1 MVQRLDDEVAV
12 AVQSTLFASYFVS
25 AYVLRSTLRAD
36 VSCQSFDRC
45 LVLLPGRAGEDELVH
60 HGVGE
65 SVTCHHRLYRLQA
78 SGGVDASVIWIV
90 QDGITVL
97 TRHSILS
104 SLLLSRPWG
113 GDDRESS
120 RIY

>member
-1 MVQRLDDEVAV
+1 MQRFHDEVGVSVFPALLV
-12 AVQSTLFASYFVS
+12 AYLVC
-25 AYVLRSTLRAD
+25 AYVLRSAFRAD
-36 VSCQSFDRC
+36 VTYQGFDRC

-60 HGVGE
+60 HGLGE
-65 SVTCHHRLYRLQA
+65 SVTGHHRLYRLQA

-97 TRHSILS
+97 TCHSILS
-104 SLLLSRPWG
+104 SLLLSRPWR